1 MSLGR
6 RIDRRRIH
14 IFRLMLSFAPFIYTI
29 HAQTSAQPNNYWT
42 VHGFRIWVHYFYY
55 ICSSCSSD
63 MVEIKTQRRKYR
75 LSRSFAESIKKH
87 CVIKITSML
96 SAEGG
101 RGYGIMIAL
110 MEIDHITTIVIA
122 RHYALLVMQ
131 RKRVNYWSNNGNP
144 TFYVS

>member
-55 ICSSCSSD
+55 ICSSCSRN
-63 MVEIKTQRRKYR
+63 MVEIKTQRRKYL
-75 LSRSFAESIKKH
+75 LSRSFAESIKKETLCDQNCKYAFCRRSTGLWDYDRIDGNRSH
-87 CVIKITSML
+87 NDYSNCQALCINCH
-96 SAEGG
+96 AEKT
-101 RGYGIMIAL
+101 R
-110 MEIDHITTIVIA
+110 E
-122 RHYALLVMQ
+122 LLKQQ
-131 RKRVNYWSNNGNP
+131 RKSHFLR
-144 TFYVS
+144 